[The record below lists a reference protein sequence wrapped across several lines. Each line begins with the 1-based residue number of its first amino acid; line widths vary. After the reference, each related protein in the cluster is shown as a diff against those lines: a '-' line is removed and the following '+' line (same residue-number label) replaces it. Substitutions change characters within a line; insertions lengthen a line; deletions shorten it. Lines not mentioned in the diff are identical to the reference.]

1 MSKVDILVTGAG
13 GQLGREFRYLSSLF
27 PKWRF
32 VWADSAMLDVSNA
45 TAVQRFFEQHPAD
58 WCINCAAY
66 TAVDKAE
73 TEPERCYQVNTLAA
87 QLLAESCRD
96 AGARLVHFS
105 TDYVFHTA
113 QNRPFREDDPTHP
126 RGVYAQSKLLGED
139 AILSIYPTGAAVIR
153 TSWVYA
159 QWGHNFVNTMLRLGR
174 ERTSLNVV
182 YDQVGSP
189 THARHL
195 AIAVLKAIEA
205 EQLGVVP
212 PKAMTGIFHYSN
224 EGVASWYDFAL
235 AIFELTGIDCKVQ
248 PILTSAYPT
257 PAQRPPYS
265 VLDKSKWKQT
275 FGQEI
280 AHWREALKECLAQ
293 RS

>member
-1 MSKVDILVTGAG
+1 MKKIDIVVTGAG
-13 GQLGREFRYLSSLF
+13 GQLGREFRHLSSLF
-27 PKWRF
+27 PDWHF
-32 VWADSAMLDVSNA
+32 VWADSAALDVSDEA
-45 TAVQRFFEQHPAD
+45 AVQRFFEQYPAC
-58 WCINCAAY
+58 WYINCAAY

-73 TEPERCYQVNTLAA
+73 TEPKQCYQVNTLAPK
-87 QLLAESCRD
+87 LLAEACRSTN
-96 AGARLVHFS
+96 ARLVHFS

-113 QNRPFREDDPTHP
+113 QNRPFREDDPTCT
-126 RGVYAQSKLLGED
+126 RGVYALSKRLGED
-139 AILSIYPTGAAVIR
+139 AIMGIYPTGSTIIR

-174 ERTSLNVV
+174 ERASLNVV

-189 THARHL
+189 TYARHL
-195 AIAVLKAIEA
+195 AMAVLRAIQA
-205 EQLGVVP
+205 EQAGQVP
-212 PKAMTGIFHYSN
+212 PNTLNGIFHYSN

-235 AIFELTGIDCKVQ
+235 AIFELAGINCKVQ

-265 VLDKSKWKQT
+265 VLDKSKWKQI

-280 AHWREALKECLAQ
+280 AHWREALKQCLAQ
-293 RS
+293 Q